1 MLCIFCWHCIGT
13 GKGARN
19 LWWKDEQICSLVHG
33 PSRQVC
39 LLRQLH
45 SVWKTCAA
53 QRRWSTSRSL
63 LVSGAG
69 WHAKEGV
76 APMPLLPK
84 SRVLLELLSL
94 GGWLLCWT
102 GREHLQLAGAL
113 PTRRKGRDKG
123 AKLIFATS
131 FVDPFV
137 PLKRNVRSIY
147 RIWWELFTHNFNQD
161 FRVSN

>member
-1 MLCIFCWHCIGT
+1 MTERWTDLFIGT
-13 GKGARN
+13 WAK
-19 LWWKDEQICSLVHG
+19 
-33 PSRQVC
+33 PSGLFVAATSQ
-39 LLRQLH
+39 
-45 SVWKTCAA
+45 KTCAA

-123 AKLIFATS
+123 PSLFLLLLSLTLLCLWRETWGVFIGYDENYSPIILIKIFEYQINS
-131 FVDPFV
+131 FILSCWP
-137 PLKRNVRSIY
+137 
-147 RIWWELFTHNFNQD
+147 
-161 FRVSN
+161 